1 MCHFF
6 KMLSLVPEFLIGHPK
21 SHDPLPGAGWGD
33 SSERWLL
40 PPPLAS
46 SGSQPLSS
54 LTWSSKYLPGY
65 SPRHLLLNFFNL
77 FSTGQPEWSFKKANH
92 VTLWLRYLIC
102 FHYSW
107 ENDPNLSFYW
117 GLYALPLSPF
127 PGSPPLCFSFT
138 SWESMSYASLNR
150 RDFANAIPLPGKLFS
165 SFLLFN

>member
-21 SHDPLPGAGWGD
+21 SHDPLPGAGRGD

-107 ENDPNLSFYW
+107 ENEWPKLIILVGLICSASVSLSRF
-117 GLYALPLSPF
+117 ASPLFQFHFLGKHVLRIFESQRLRKCCSSAWKTLFLFPF
-127 PGSPPLCFSFT
+127 
-138 SWESMSYASLNR
+138 
-150 RDFANAIPLPGKLFS
+150 I
-165 SFLLFN
+165 